1 MLSDQEPWHLN
12 ISPATCT
19 PATRGFDTG
28 MAQYVKYLSPFVWQ
42 DMLLKRGIISRPRWY
57 LLAQIRMGEFYDRS
71 LLAHDS
77 SLGPNIATPH
87 AALSIV

>member
-1 MLSDQEPWHLN
+1 MFPDQEAWHLN
-12 ISPATCT
+12 ISPATCA
-19 PATRGFDTG
+19 PATRGFDAG
-28 MAQYVKYLSPFVWQ
+28 MAQYVKYFSPFVWQ
-42 DMLLKRGIISRPRWY
+42 DMLLKRGIISCPGWY

-77 SLGPNIATPH
+77 SRGPNIATPH